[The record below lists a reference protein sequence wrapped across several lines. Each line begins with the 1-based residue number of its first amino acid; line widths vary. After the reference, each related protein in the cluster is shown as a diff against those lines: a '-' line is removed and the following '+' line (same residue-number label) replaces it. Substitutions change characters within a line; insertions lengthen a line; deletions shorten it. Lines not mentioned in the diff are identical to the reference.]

1 MEADLEIHSKSGA
14 FWAHFIRRSM
24 GRCGNHIIN
33 REWSG
38 HLLWQFRRIKLAA
51 INVLE
56 DGLGLCALP
65 GSCDDLRG
73 FDNFGF

>member
-1 MEADLEIHSKSGA
+1 
-14 FWAHFIRRSM
+14 M

>member
-1 MEADLEIHSKSGA
+1 
-14 FWAHFIRRSM
+14 M
-24 GRCGNHIIN
+24 GRCGNHIIS

-51 INVLE
+51 INFLE

-65 GSCDDLRG
+65 RPCDDLRG
-73 FDNFGF
+73 FDDFGF